1 MEKEKLKAI
10 VFDFDG
16 TIADTEGF
24 YADNFFE
31 VMAGYG
37 VSCDEEDR
45 VKTLGYGPDEKV
57 AMMEKKYQVKL
68 DSPAIAAAFRKMNAD
83 RFPEDGS
90 HLIFND
96 VEDALDYCKKQGYA
110 LYICSNTD
118 STKVKRI
125 TTQMGIVQYFD
136 AIIGKDIS
144 GARKPSS
151 DPYRFMLK
159 QYGYQ
164 KEEMAAIED
173 SRTGVASARGAG
185 IPVIGLC
192 RMEGL
197 DLGETDVLIR
207 SLAEIKNII

>member
-1 MEKEKLKAI
+1 MKYKYYL
-10 VFDFDG
+10 FDFDG

-31 VMAGYG
+31 VMEGYG
-37 VSCDEEDR
+37 IHCDAEDR

-57 AMMEKKYQVKL
+57 AMMKKKYQVKL

>member
-37 VSCDEEDR
+37 ISCDEEDR

-90 HLIFND
+90 HMIFDD
-96 VEDALDYCKKQGYA
+96 VKDALRYCQKQGYA

-118 STKVKRI
+118 STKVKKI
-125 TTQMGIVQYFD
+125 TRQMGIIQYFD
-136 AIIGKDIS
+136 DIVGKDIS

>member
-118 STKVKRI
+118 STKVKKI
-125 TTQMGIVQYFD
+125 TRQMGIIQYFD
-136 AIIGKDIS
+136 DIVGKDIS

>member
-37 VSCDEEDR
+37 IHCDAEDR

-57 AMMEKKYQVKL
+57 AMMKKKYQVKL

-118 STKVKRI
+118 STKVKKI
-125 TTQMGIVQYFD
+125 TRQMGIIQYFD
-136 AIIGKDIS
+136 DIVGKDIS

>member
-37 VSCDEEDR
+37 IHCDAEDR

-57 AMMEKKYQVKL
+57 AMMKKKYQVKL

-118 STKVKRI
+118 STKVKKI
-125 TTQMGIVQYFD
+125 TRQMGIIQYFD
-136 AIIGKDIS
+136 DIVGKDIS

-159 QYGYQ
+159 QYGHQ

>member
-37 VSCDEEDR
+37 ISCDEEDR

-90 HLIFND
+90 HLIFDD
-96 VEDALDYCKKQGYA
+96 VKDALRYCHKQGYA

-118 STKVKRI
+118 STKVKKI
-125 TTQMGIVQYFD
+125 TRQMGIIQYFD
-136 AIIGKDIS
+136 DIVGKDIS

-159 QYGYQ
+159 QYGYR

-173 SRTGVASARGAG
+173 SRTGVGSAKGAG
-185 IPVIGLC
+185 ISVIGLF
-192 RMEGL
+192 RLEGL
-197 DLGETDVLIR
+197 DLGEADLLIR
-207 SLAEIKNII
+207 SLAELKNII

>member
-37 VSCDEEDR
+37 ISCDEEDR

-90 HLIFND
+90 HLIFDD
-96 VEDALDYCKKQGYA
+96 VKDALRYCQKQGYA

-118 STKVKRI
+118 STKVKKI
-125 TTQMGIVQYFD
+125 TRQMGIIQYFD
-136 AIIGKDIS
+136 DIVGKDIS

-159 QYGYQ
+159 QYDYQ

-207 SLAEIKNII
+207 SLAQLQDII

>member
-68 DSPAIAAAFRKMNAD
+68 DRPAIAAAFRKMNAD

-90 HLIFND
+90 HLIFDD
-96 VEDALDYCKKQGYA
+96 VKDALRYCQKQGYA

-118 STKVKRI
+118 STKVKKI
-125 TTQMGIVQYFD
+125 TRQMGIIQYFD
-136 AIIGKDIS
+136 DIVGKDIS

-159 QYGYQ
+159 QYGYR

>member
-37 VSCDEEDR
+37 ISCDEEDR

-83 RFPEDGS
+83 CFPEDDS
-90 HLIFND
+90 HLIFDD
-96 VEDALDYCKKQGYA
+96 VKDALRYCQKQGYA

-118 STKVKRI
+118 STKVKKI
-125 TTQMGIVQYFD
+125 TRQMGIIQYFD
-136 AIIGKDIS
+136 DIVGKDIS

-159 QYGYQ
+159 QYGYR

-173 SRTGVASARGAG
+173 SRTGVGSAKGAG
-185 IPVIGLC
+185 IRVIGLC
-192 RMEGL
+192 RLEGL
-197 DLGETDVLIR
+197 DLGEADLLIR
-207 SLAEIKNII
+207 SLAELKNII

>member
-90 HLIFND
+90 HLIFDD
-96 VEDALDYCKKQGYA
+96 VKDALRYCQKQGYA

-118 STKVKRI
+118 STKVKKI
-125 TTQMGIVQYFD
+125 TRQMGIIQYFD
-136 AIIGKDIS
+136 DIVGKDIS

-159 QYGYQ
+159 QYDYQ

>member
-37 VSCDEEDR
+37 IHCDAEDR

-90 HLIFND
+90 HLIFDD
-96 VEDALDYCKKQGYA
+96 VKDALRYCQKQGYA

-118 STKVKRI
+118 STKVKKI
-125 TTQMGIVQYFD
+125 TRQMGIIQYFD
-136 AIIGKDIS
+136 DIVGKDIS

>member
-37 VSCDEEDR
+37 ISCDEEDR

-90 HLIFND
+90 HLIFDD
-96 VEDALDYCKKQGYA
+96 VKDALRYCQKQGYA

-118 STKVKRI
+118 STKVKKI
-125 TTQMGIVQYFD
+125 TRQMGIIQYFND
-136 AIIGKDIS
+136 IVGKDIS

-173 SRTGVASARGAG
+173 SRTGVGSAKGAG
-185 IPVIGLC
+185 ISVIGLC

>member
-90 HLIFND
+90 HLIFDD
-96 VEDALDYCKKQGYA
+96 VKDALRYCQKQGYA

-118 STKVKRI
+118 STKVKKI
-125 TTQMGIVQYFD
+125 TRQMGIIQYFD
-136 AIIGKDIS
+136 DIVGKDIS

-159 QYGYQ
+159 QYGYR
-164 KEEMAAIED
+164 KEEM
-173 SRTGVASARGAG
+173 
-185 IPVIGLC
+185 
-192 RMEGL
+192 
-197 DLGETDVLIR
+197 
-207 SLAEIKNII
+207 

>member
-37 VSCDEEDR
+37 IHCDAEDR

-57 AMMEKKYQVKL
+57 AMMKKKYQVKL

-90 HLIFND
+90 HLIFDD
-96 VEDALDYCKKQGYA
+96 VKDALRYCQKQGYA

-118 STKVKRI
+118 STKVKKI
-125 TTQMGIVQYFD
+125 TRQMGIIQYFD
-136 AIIGKDIS
+136 DIVGKDIS

-159 QYGYQ
+159 QYGYR

-173 SRTGVASARGAG
+173 SRTGAGSAKGAG
-185 IPVIGLC
+185 ISVIGLC

>member
-1 MEKEKLKAI
+1 
-10 VFDFDG
+10 
-16 TIADTEGF
+16 
-24 YADNFFE
+24 
-31 VMAGYG
+31 MAGYG
-37 VSCDEEDR
+37 IHCDAEDR

-57 AMMEKKYQVKL
+57 AMMKKKYQVKL

-118 STKVKRI
+118 STKVKKI
-125 TTQMGIVQYFD
+125 TRQMGIIQYFD
-136 AIIGKDIS
+136 DIVGKDIS

>member
-10 VFDFDG
+10 VIDFDG

-37 VSCDEEDR
+37 IHCDAEDR

-118 STKVKRI
+118 STKVKKI
-125 TTQMGIVQYFD
+125 TRQMGIIQYFD
-136 AIIGKDIS
+136 DIVGKDIS

>member
-90 HLIFND
+90 HLIFDD
-96 VEDALDYCKKQGYA
+96 VKDALRYCQKQGYA

-118 STKVKRI
+118 STKVKKI
-125 TTQMGIVQYFD
+125 TRQMGIIQYFD
-136 AIIGKDIS
+136 DIVGKDIS

>member
-37 VSCDEEDR
+37 IHCDAEDR

-57 AMMEKKYQVKL
+57 AMMKKKYQVKL

-118 STKVKRI
+118 STKVKKI
-125 TTQMGIVQYFD
+125 TRQMGIIQYFD
-136 AIIGKDIS
+136 DIVGKDIS

-173 SRTGVASARGAG
+173 SRTGVASARRAG

>member
-37 VSCDEEDR
+37 ISCDEEDR

-90 HLIFND
+90 HLIFDD
-96 VEDALDYCKKQGYA
+96 VKDALRYCQKQGYA

-118 STKVKRI
+118 STKVKKI
-125 TTQMGIVQYFD
+125 TRQMGIIQYFD
-136 AIIGKDIS
+136 DIVGKDIS

-159 QYGYQ
+159 QYGYR

-173 SRTGVASARGAG
+173 SRTGVGSAKGAG
-185 IPVIGLC
+185 ISVIGLC

>member
-37 VSCDEEDR
+37 ISCDEEDR

-90 HLIFND
+90 HLIFDD
-96 VEDALDYCKKQGYA
+96 VKDALRYCQKQGYA

-118 STKVKRI
+118 STKVKKI
-125 TTQMGIVQYFD
+125 TRQMGIIQYFD
-136 AIIGKDIS
+136 DIVGKDIS